1 MKEDRVQKILN
12 EMHSIKASDL
22 SVNKYFEVHDV
33 PFSRVQYYTYCKLLK
48 KYGENGLRDRRKD
61 GNPRKLTQR
70 MQDYMLFMV
79 RHEPSISTRELR
91 TSIHEEFDTEL
102 SKSSVNNFRKI
113 NGLLANTSE
122 TRPGTLPQ
130 QSGGGELLTGFT
142 FFSGILDVLT
152 TTIMERVQEIRQTDA
167 FLKNQQHDKEPANV
181 REHGKFTPAYNQL
194 KSVRESRF
202 KSIDEKIP
210 GKNYA
215 TMKVFG
221 MSEKVI
227 ARYNLALLCLPLA
240 TSNART
246 SRVNRVGGNALT
258 FLCGYNYKDASIDKY
273 LRELK
278 YLKVSEKLVAETAK
292 FWLRFWKE
300 RQDKAPVFV
309 CYYIDGN
316 TKALWSSEGY
326 YKGKVTMLGRV
337 MNCLE
342 NVFIHDGK
350 GHPLYFQTFH
360 GHADLGKY
368 ALQMITEL
376 TKHCDDDQISITR
389 ILVLDG
395 GGNSVKTMRAFQG
408 SHEYFITILDKNQL
422 NARKFKHLGKATQ
435 YLYGDA
441 TLVDCRIELPDSSEK
456 DYLYESRAVI
466 VNWHNG
472 RQSVLV
478 TNIPCEIGDAS
489 TVTKSYFDR
498 WPLQEKQ
505 FRDAKSGV
513 NMHRIVGYGKKA
525 EAYDTMREKCHTLRE
540 TIHVL
545 TVKLQEPLKE
555 IEQLEKELEIFYQQ
569 ERKLREQSSIEVGK
583 RVLSDASMDELAQC
597 ERQINRCLRKQK
609 SIEKQHKKAL
619 KKLQKCRK
627 EEERIRLKDTVY
639 RIDTELDQI
648 MTCFKLSFVNLC
660 SLFLSECMN
669 GETFEMLTLFESIFQ
684 LDGQAVITE
693 REKHI
698 TLSKNFKEPKLMKK
712 LEEAMMTVNDM
723 KMINLDGLHMKFHMG
738 PDQ

>member
-1 MKEDRVQKILN
+1 MKEARIQKILN
-12 EMHSIKASDL
+12 EMHSIQTSDL

-33 PFSRVQYYTYCKLLK
+33 PFSRVQYYTYCRLLK
-48 KYGENGLRDRRKD
+48 EYGENGLRDRRKD
-61 GNPRKLTQR
+61 GNPTKLTQR
-70 MQDYMLFMV
+70 IQDYIGFMV
-79 RHEPSISTRELR
+79 RHEPTISTQELR
-91 TSIHEEFDTEL
+91 RSIHNEFDTEI
-102 SKSSVNNFRKI
+102 SKSSVNDFRKRQ
-113 NGLLANTSE
+113 GLLASPSD
-122 TRPGTLPQ
+122 TRPAAVPQ
-130 QSGGGELLTGFT
+130 ASGGGELLTGFA
-142 FFSGILDVLT
+142 FASGILDVLT
-152 TTIMERVQEIRQTDA
+152 TTIMDRVQEIRQTDA
-167 FLKNQQHDKEPANV
+167 FLKNQQQAKEPANV
-181 REHGKFTPAYNQL
+181 RVHGKFTSAYNQL

-202 KSIDEKIP
+202 TSIDEKIP

-221 MSEKVI
+221 MSANVMT
-227 ARYNLALLCLPLA
+227 RYNLALLCLPLV
-240 TSNART
+240 TSNGRT
-246 SRVNRVGGNALT
+246 SRVNRVRGNALT

-278 YLKVSEKLVAETAK
+278 YLKVSEKLVAKTAQ
-292 FWLRFWKE
+292 FWLRFWKN
-300 RQDKAPVFV
+300 RQDKAPLFV

-316 TKALWSSEGY
+316 TKALWSSQGY

-360 GHADLGKY
+360 GHADLGKH

-376 TKHCDDDQISITR
+376 TKHCDDEQISITR

-395 GGNSVKTMRAFQG
+395 GGNSVKTMRAFQR
-408 SHEYFITILDKNQL
+408 SHEYFMTILDKNQL
-422 NARKFKHLGKATQ
+422 NARKFKHLSKETE
-435 YLYGDA
+435 YLYGAA

-456 DYLYESRAVI
+456 DYLYESRAVM

-478 TNIPCEIGDAS
+478 TNIPCEIGEAS
-489 TVTKSYFDR
+489 TITKSYFDR

-513 NMHRIVGYGKKA
+513 NMHRIVGYGKKT
-525 EAYDTMREKCHTLRE
+525 EPYDTMREKCHALQER
-540 TIHVL
+540 IQVL
-545 TVKLQEPLKE
+545 TDQLQAPLKDLD
-555 IEQLEKELEIFYQQ
+555 QLEKELESFYQQ
-569 ERKLREQSSIEVGK
+569 ERKLREQSSIEDGK
-583 RVLSDASMDELAQC
+583 RVLSQERMDELAHC
-597 ERQINRCLRKQK
+597 ERQINRCLRQQK
-609 SIEKQHKKAL
+609 SIEKPHKKAFT
-619 KKLQKCRK
+619 KLRKCRK
-627 EEERIRLKDTVY
+627 EEQRIRLKDTVY

-669 GETFEMLTLFESIFQ
+669 GETYELLTLFESIFQ
-684 LDGQAVITE
+684 LDGQAVIIE
-693 REKHI
+693 GEKHI

-712 LEEAMMTVNDM
+712 LEEAMSTVNEM
-723 KMINLDGLHMKFHMG
+723 KMINLDGRHMKFQMG
-738 PDQ
+738 PA

>member
-1 MKEDRVQKILN
+1 MKEDRIQTILN
-12 EMHSIKASDL
+12 EIHSIKASDL

-33 PFSRVQYYTYCKLLK
+33 PFSRVRYYTYCKLLK
-48 KYGENGLRDRRKD
+48 EYGENGLRDRRKD
-61 GNPRKLTQR
+61 GNPTKLTQR
-70 MQDYMLFMV
+70 IQDCIRFLV
-79 RHEPSISTRELR
+79 RQEPSISTRELR
-91 TSIHEEFDTEL
+91 RIIHEEFDTEL
-102 SKSSVNNFRKI
+102 SKSSVNNFRKSQ
-113 NGLLANTSE
+113 GLLTSTSV
-122 TRPGTLPQ
+122 TRSNALPQ
-130 QSGGGELLTGFT
+130 PSGGGELLTGLACV
-142 FFSGILDVLT
+142 SGILDVLT

-167 FLKNQQHDKEPANV
+167 FSKNQQRDKEPAHV

-202 KSIDEKIP
+202 TSIDEKIP

-215 TMKVFG
+215 AMKVFG
-221 MSEKVI
+221 MSAKVLT
-227 ARYNLALLCLPLA
+227 RYNLALFCLPLV
-240 TSNART
+240 TSNGRT
-246 SRVNRVGGNALT
+246 SRVNRVRGNALT

-278 YLKVSEKLVAETAK
+278 YLKVSETLVAETAK

-300 RQDKAPVFV
+300 RQDKAPMFV

-316 TKALWSSEGY
+316 TKALWSSQGY

-360 GHADLGKY
+360 GHADLGKH
-368 ALQMITEL
+368 ALEMITKL
-376 TKHCDDDQISITR
+376 TKHCDDEHISITR

-422 NARKFKHLGKATQ
+422 NARKLKHLGKETP
-435 YLYGDA
+435 YRHGDA
-441 TLVDCRIELPDSSEK
+441 TLVDCRIELRDSSEK
-456 DYLYESRAVI
+456 GYLYESRAVM

-478 TNIPCEIGDAS
+478 TNIPREIGDAS
-489 TVTKSYFDR
+489 TITKSYFDR

-513 NMHRIVGYGKKA
+513 NMHRIVGYGKKT
-525 EAYDTMREKCHTLRE
+525 EPYDTMRDKCHALRE
-540 TIHVL
+540 TIQVL
-545 TVKLQEPLKE
+545 TDQLQAPLEK
-555 IEQLEKELEIFYQQ
+555 IDQLEKELEMFYQQ
-569 ERKLREQSSIEVGK
+569 ERTLREQSSIEAGE
-583 RVLSDASMDELAQC
+583 RMLSQESMDELARC
-597 ERQINRCLRKQK
+597 EQQINRCLRQQK
-609 SIEKQHKKAL
+609 RLEKPHQKAFT
-619 KKLQKCRK
+619 KLRKCRK

-648 MTCFKLSFVNLC
+648 MTCFKLSFVNVC

-669 GETFEMLTLFESIFQ
+669 GETCELLTLFESIFQ
-684 LDGQAVITE
+684 LDGQAIITE

-698 TLSKNFKEPKLMKK
+698 TLSKNVKEPKLMKK
-712 LEEAMMTVNDM
+712 LEEVLLTVNEM
-723 KMINLDGLHMKFHMG
+723 TMLDLNGRHMKFHLG
-738 PDQ
+738 